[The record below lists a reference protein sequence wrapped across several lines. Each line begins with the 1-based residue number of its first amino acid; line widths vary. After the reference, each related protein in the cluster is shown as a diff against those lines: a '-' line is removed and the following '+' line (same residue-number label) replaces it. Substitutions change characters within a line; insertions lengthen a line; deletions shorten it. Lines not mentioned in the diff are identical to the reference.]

1 MRGLFVV
8 ALLTVAGPMTVV
20 GPSFSLGDPVT
31 DPALASR
38 IHQLIDVAFS
48 DEEPDSNAAEVRK
61 IFTERGIPTTAMVGT
76 EAAEEYLVLSTHAQ
90 ALEFTKRVLDALER
104 TPGTVPPNAVQFLRA
119 RLKQKQIESGLREPY
134 PNAALAARLNTL
146 FTADQAVRTG
156 EHFDPAKMR
165 ETDARTGEEIRA
177 IFKEF
182 GVPTQSAVGAE
193 AARQFV
199 VIVQH
204 QSADLRRAVL
214 PQLRDNVDR
223 GEADPAEYAM
233 MFDRAQVDD
242 GKPQRYGANF
252 ECQPDGTM
260 APSPIEDLTHL
271 DPRRAEI
278 GLLPMRLYAK
288 LLLQMMP
295 KDFCQKVTTP
305 PPMQ

>member
-1 MRGLFVV
+1 VRRVGGLFVV
-8 ALLTVAGPMTVV
+8 ALVTVV

-48 DEEPDSNAAEVRK
+48 DEEPESNAAEVRT
-61 IFTERGIPTTAMVGT
+61 IFTERGIPTTAMVGA
-76 EAAEEYLVLSTHAQ
+76 EAAEEYIVLSAHAQ
-90 ALEFTKRVLDALER
+90 SLEFTTRVLDALER
-104 TPGTVPPNAVQFLRA
+104 APGTVPPYAVQFLRA

-134 PNAALAARLNTL
+134 PNAALAVRLNAL

-156 EHFDPAKMR
+156 DHFDAARML
-165 ETDARTGEEIRA
+165 ETDARTGQEIRA

-199 VIVQH
+199 AIVQH

-214 PQLRDNVDR
+214 PRLRENVDR

-233 MFDRAQVDD
+233 MFDRARVDD

-252 ECQPDGTM
+252 ECRPDATM
-260 APSPIEDLTHL
+260 APSPIEDLAHL
-271 DPRRAEI
+271 DARRAEI

-288 LLLQMMP
+288 LLVRSMP
-295 KDFCQKVTTP
+295 KDFCRKVTAP
-305 PPMQ
+305 PQLQ